1 MVLHVVTLVLIFGY
15 PTLHGIREMNILEGA
30 IFLICYCLKML
41 KRCHAL
47 GIILEFKVLFRI
59 SVKILNRYHQPLNCP
74 VHGAGLG
81 HTCASF
87 TPHLTSPPL
96 LAATHQQGGHGSPRL
111 PPTWQLPRTTARGL
125 TAHSRRSGAPPRR
138 WWEAQGALSA

>member
-15 PTLHGIREMNILEGA
+15 PMLHGIREMNILEGA

-59 SVKILNRYHQPLNCP
+59 SVKILNMYHQPLPCP
-74 VHGAGLG
+74 IHGAGLG
-81 HTCASF
+81 
-87 TPHLTSPPL
+87 TPVPRSLLTSPHL
-96 LAATHQQGGHGSPRL
+96 
-111 PPTWQLPRTTARGL
+111 
-125 TAHSRRSGAPPRR
+125 HS
-138 WWEAQGALSA
+138 